1 MASVLTRSAQF
12 GPRSEQGACKLALST
27 ASLRIAENTFAA
39 IGRDRWQASLGVGE
53 VNLLA
58 STSNEDERSRPNGP
72 DREQQKSNCLWGGR
86 TNQETQRRLTRGSSR
101 RGPFLGRYRCEPH
114 ERHAGRIRSRRVCVC
129 RGRRAAVRPARG
141 GPRRLSRSV
150 RRTPRETRRSRSETA
165 TIHHR
170 YVPPG
175 QICASSAGGN
185 VR

>member
-101 RGPFLGRYRCEPH
+101 RGPVPWQVSMRTAR
-114 ERHAGRIRSRRVCVC
+114 ASRRPHSLPP
-129 RGRRAAVRPARG
+129 RLRLSRRPAR
-141 GPRRLSRSV
+141 RC
-150 RRTPRETRRSRSETA
+150 E
-165 TIHHR
+165 
-170 YVPPG
+170 
-175 QICASSAGGN
+175 AGTE
-185 VR
+185 RAAPA